1 MIAIFTWL
9 PKSRAVALLILL
21 MFHLNFAIGLADD
34 QSTDDQI
41 ADDNILLSVNSMP
54 LSVFAEAVAD
64 GMAISIEVDESIADF
79 TIDGQFN
86 GSIEFLLDDLYNRYG
101 ISHSVTD
108 SVYKL
113 WRDSDFSS
121 EVSYQFQLSDMD
133 LVSFLSYLSEA
144 AGYQL
149 VADTSIDIS
158 VDGAFNGTLRDT
170 INALSHQYPV
180 LFYISEDTISV
191 VPETSFVKSVV
202 LLPEENYSPEIFL
215 TDLRTKIPPGNFVN
229 REDNQ
234 LIVGGHPDF
243 VRRTE
248 LELQVDISNTALLT
262 PEILTNKFPVIS
274 NTNDNMQ
281 INQTGSGK
289 AGDSAASTPLVLID
303 HSSTV
308 AAKQEGDVAI
318 TPEQDD
324 EVSVTPEQDTDVELT
339 AEQDTGITVTPGH
352 ESEGT
357 ALESVV
363 DKEIDAEITETLAQE
378 SQEPAPGLSEDV
390 ELNTEQDAEVLV
402 TQEQP
407 AEDVVDVKVER
418 DGETELTTNQVTEVV
433 ATPEQESEDVVLEQG
448 GSVELTSEQSAEVIA
463 TPEQQSNDVFLEQD
477 DAVEQ
482 TAEQGAE
489 IILTP
494 EQESKDALQEQE
506 GNDVA
511 VTVEQETEIPVNPD
525 PESAKDVVSE
535 LEAEVPATPQPN
547 VDADGKATSE
557 KTNADVGSVDQIPGF
572 Y

>member
-54 LSVFAEAVAD
+54 LSVFASAVAE
-64 GMAISIEVDESIADF
+64 GMSISIEVDESIADF

-101 ISHSVTD
+101 ISHSVSD
-108 SVYKL
+108 NVYKL

-133 LVSFLSYLSEA
+133 LVSFLSYLSDA

-149 VADTSIDIS
+149 VADTSIEIS

-170 INALSHQYPV
+170 INALSHQYPI

-202 LLPEENYSPEIFL
+202 LLPEENYSPEVFL

-262 PEILTNKFPVIS
+262 PELLTNKFPVIS
-274 NTNDNMQ
+274 NSNENEQLNQSGSNKADN
-281 INQTGSGK
+281 
-289 AGDSAASTPLVLID
+289 SAASTPLVLID

-308 AAKQEGDVAI
+308 AAKQEGEVAI
-318 TPEQDD
+318 TAEQDD
-324 EVSVTPEQDTDVELT
+324 NVAVTSEEGTDVELT
-339 AEQDTGITVTPGH
+339 VEQNTGTTVTPGH
-352 ESEGT
+352 EPESA
-357 ALESVV
+357 ALEQVV
-363 DKEIDAEITETLAQE
+363 DIEIDAEGTEIPVRE
-378 SQEPAPGLSEDV
+378 SQESVPELGEDV
-390 ELNTEQDAEVLV
+390 EQNAEQDAEVLA
-402 TQEQP
+402 TPEQ
-407 AEDVVDVKVER
+407 ASEDIENVKVER
-418 DGETELTTNQVTEVV
+418 DGEAELTTNQVTEVI
-433 ATPEQESEDVVLEQG
+433 ATPEQESKDVVLEQV
-448 GSVELTSEQSAEVIA
+448 GSVEQTAEQGAEVIA
-463 TPEQQSNDVFLEQD
+463 TPEQESKEVVLEQD
-477 DAVEQ
+477 SAVEQ

-489 IILTP
+489 IIVTP
-494 EQESKDALQEQE
+494 EQESKDALQEQ

-511 VTVEQETEIPVNPD
+511 VTEERETEIPVNSD
-525 PESAKDVVSE
+525 SESAEDVVPE